1 MKRTTIALDEDLLHE
16 LKERAA
22 RERRTFQA
30 LTNELLRRA
39 VAESRTPT
47 EYRLELQ
54 GWRASTQAGVDLLDR
69 DQLFDRMDGR

>member
-1 MKRTTIALDEDLLHE
+1 MQRTTLALDEDLLQE

-30 LTNELLRRA
+30 LTNDLLRRA
-39 VAESRTPT
+39 VADDRVPS

-54 GWRASTQAGVDLLDR
+54 GWRASAQPGVDLLDR

>member
-1 MKRTTIALDEDLLHE
+1 MKRTTLALDEDLLQE

-30 LTNELLRRA
+30 LTNDLLRRA
-39 VAESRTPT
+39 ITEDRTST
-47 EYRLELQ
+47 GYRLQLQ